1 MFDTLQ
7 FASSTATAVCLPP
20 FEADTRL
27 HLVRL
32 LRPANDRVD
41 VGDPLAELRI
51 NDRDIVTVRSP
62 VEGAIQRCHTRPG
75 AVESRAY
82 LWTVLIISRVVV
94 CGMPTSTPLTLS
106 RAARA
111 ELESLARSHRGRA
124 DEARRAR
131 IILLL
136 TDGHSYSTICERVDC
151 TPQTIATWKTRYE
164 ADGIAGLRGRHRGS
178 KARVLT
184 PQVEARILS
193 WTRKPPTDGTTH
205 WSTRR
210 LGDRL
215 GVPHTIVQ
223 RAWKR
228 AGLQPHRLERYL
240 RSTDPNFEAKAA
252 EIIGLYLDPPQHA
265 AVFCVDEKTAIQALD
280 RRDPILPLSPGRAE
294 RHGFE
299 YVRHGT
305 LSLYAALETQTGAVI
320 GKTAERHTSDEFV
333 GFLEQIVSTQRRD
346 REIHIIADN
355 LSAHKT
361 AKVMAFLDAH
371 PNVQL
376 HYTPTY
382 ASWLNQVELWFAK
395 VKRDLLTRGIFTSVT
410 DLARKLRR
418 FITKYNERAKPVRWA
433 YVDPSRRIA

>member
-1 MFDTLQ
+1 M
-7 FASSTATAVCLPP
+7 
-20 FEADTRL
+20 
-27 HLVRL
+27 
-32 LRPANDRVD
+32 
-41 VGDPLAELRI
+41 
-51 NDRDIVTVRSP
+51 RSN
-62 VEGAIQRCHTRPG
+62 
-75 AVESRAY
+75 
-82 LWTVLIISRVVV
+82 
-94 CGMPTSTPLTLS
+94 
-106 RAARA
+106 
-111 ELESLARSHRGRA
+111 
-124 DEARRAR
+124 
-131 IILLL
+131 
-136 TDGHSYSTICERVDC
+136 
-151 TPQTIATWKTRYE
+151 
-164 ADGIAGLRGRHRGS
+164 
-178 KARVLT
+178 
-184 PQVEARILS
+184 
-193 WTRKPPTDGTTH
+193 
-205 WSTRR
+205 
-210 LGDRL
+210 
-215 GVPHTIVQ
+215 
-223 RAWKR
+223 
-228 AGLQPHRLERYL
+228 
-240 RSTDPNFEAKAA
+240 DPNFEAKAA

-333 GFLEQIVSTQRRD
+333 AFLEQIVSTQRRD

-361 AKVMAFLDAH
+361 AKVVAFLEAH